1 MKPFEDVST
10 IDELR
15 RFAAGLMSSE
25 ERTRFESELQRDP
38 ELARLA
44 EEFLLVWQA
53 TAGGLGP
60 VAVSTANFDELVAR
74 AQAGEPRRNIWQRR
88 AAAAAVLFV
97 LAAI

>member
-15 RFAAGLMSSE
+15 RFAAGLMSSD

-53 TAGGLGP
+53 TAGG
-60 VAVSTANFDELVAR
+60 TR
-74 AQAGEPRRNIWQRR
+74 PRRRQHREFRR
-88 AAAAAVLFV
+88 ARGARPGGRAAPKH
-97 LAAI
+97 LAT